1 MHLGLLNVKKM
12 KNEKE
17 QEKGMKKGKE
27 RGTKSYFSFIRS
39 FNQSYK

>member
-1 MHLGLLNVKKM
+1 M

-17 QEKGMKKGKE
+17 QEKGMKKEKR

-39 FNQSYK
+39 FNQSSKLMLEERRGKK